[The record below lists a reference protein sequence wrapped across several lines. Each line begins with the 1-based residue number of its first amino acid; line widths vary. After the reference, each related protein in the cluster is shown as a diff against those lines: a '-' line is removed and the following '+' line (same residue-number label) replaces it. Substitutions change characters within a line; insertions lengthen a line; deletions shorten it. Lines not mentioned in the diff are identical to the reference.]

1 MSALNRF
8 AENQESQ
15 MQEKLRRIED
25 YPEYAG
31 LRHPLDVLAT
41 PHGPWE
47 VGAGVILSAN
57 CSDATV
63 NRVLPQFLSTYP
75 TPDSVRTATV
85 SAILPLLPGISH
97 LGHKAG
103 YLIAWAKF
111 LVEKKGDVGHSAQP
125 LTQIRGIGRK
135 SAALILHRI
144 KGIDEG
150 MPLDI
155 HALRVL
161 DRLGWFPATRNP
173 AVREKQLLREV
184 SVGHRYRL
192 FLSLTHHG
200 RQICLARDPKC
211 NKCRLRDECA
221 FARQNSSHRT

>member
-1 MSALNRF
+1 MIHYMSALTRS
-8 AENQESQ
+8 AENRISE
-15 MQEKLRRIED
+15 MQQRLRRIEEYPD
-25 YPEYAG
+25 YVG
-31 LRHPLDVLAT
+31 LSHPLDVLASR
-41 PHGPWE
+41 HGPWE
-47 VGAGVILSAN
+47 VGTGVILSAN
-57 CSDATV
+57 CSDAVV

-75 TPDSVRTATV
+75 TPDSVRIATV
-85 SAILPLLPGISH
+85 RAIVPLLPGISH
-97 LGHKAG
+97 RGHKAE
-103 YLIAWAKF
+103 YLITWAKV
-111 LVEKKGDVGHSAQP
+111 LVEKKGDVRDSVQA

-184 SVGHRYRL
+184 PVGHRYRL
-192 FLSLTHHG
+192 FLSLTHQ
-200 RQICLARDPKC
+200 RQTGLFGSQPEVRRVPA
-211 NKCRLRDECA
+211 A
-221 FARQNSSHRT
+221 G

>member
-1 MSALNRF
+1 
-8 AENQESQ
+8 
-15 MQEKLRRIED
+15 MQEKLRRLEEC
-25 YPEYAG
+25 PEYAG
-31 LRHPLDVLAT
+31 LRHPLDVLAS

-57 CSDATV
+57 CSDAAV
-63 NRVLPQFLSTYP
+63 NRVLPQFLAAFP
-75 TPDSVRTATV
+75 TPEIARRATIGPIVR
-85 SAILPLLPGISH
+85 LLPGISH
-97 LGHKAG
+97 RGHKAE
-103 YLIAWAKF
+103 YLFAWAKF
-111 LVEKKGDVGHSAQP
+111 LVEKKGDVGDSVEA

-173 AVREKQLLREV
+173 AVREKQVLREV
-184 SVGHRYRL
+184 PVGRRHRL

-200 RQICLARDPKC
+200 RKVCLARNPKC
-211 NKCRLRDECA
+211 SECLLHA
-221 FARQNSSHRT
+221 ECGATRQNSPRRP